1 VYALLLCVNDDHDL
15 THVHVSAVDPLY
27 DTGPYSMEVILDTI
41 ATGTDFIVDELVPIY
56 KAFAKVG
63 AGHSAQLRGAIGKR
77 LMKEGKF
84 GQVSEV
90 ALVAPESLEMELEME
105 PDSENEHDVVDID

>member
-1 VYALLLCVNDDHDL
+1 
-15 THVHVSAVDPLY
+15 
-27 DTGPYSMEVILDTI
+27 MEVILDTI
-41 ATGTDFIVDELVPIY
+41 ENGTDFILEELVPIY

-63 AGHSAQLRGAIGKR
+63 AGHSAQLRGAIGAR

-90 ALVAPESLEMELEME
+90 ALVAPESLEME

>member
-1 VYALLLCVNDDHDL
+1 MYTLLRCVNDDHEM
-15 THVHVSAVDPLY
+15 THVYVSPVDPLY
-27 DTGPYSMEVILDTI
+27 DTGQYSMEVILDTI
-41 ATGTDFIVDELVPIY
+41 ATGTDFSVDKLVPIY

-63 AGHSAQLRGAIGKR
+63 AGHSAQLRGAIGAR

-90 ALVAPESLEMELEME
+90 ALVAPESVEMEL
-105 PDSENEHDVVDID
+105 DSENEHDVVDID

>member
-1 VYALLLCVNDDHDL
+1 MYALLQCVNDDHDL

-41 ATGTDFIVDELVPIY
+41 ATGTDFIMEELVPIY

-63 AGHSAQLRGAIGKR
+63 AGHSAQLRGAIGAR

-90 ALVAPESLEMELEME
+90 ALVAPESLEME